1 MEIKGLVTTEAK
13 AVDEDKKPLYTEE
26 EKKKLTEFKKAILQ
40 PELIPTVHHINN
52 TKMVVRWMMVFS
64 RLHVTIMRE
73 GLRAIEKDS
82 TTRAAGLDLRMWSA
96 EIVADIEKIQVDNE
110 YPAGNNLTI
119 SLSRT

>member
-52 TKMVVRWMMVFS
+52 TKMVALWMMVFS
-64 RLHVTIMRE
+64 RLHVTIKRE
-73 GLRAIEKDS
+73 GLRVIEKDS
-82 TTRAAGLDLRMWSA
+82 TARAAGLDLRKWSA
-96 EIVADIEKIQVDNE
+96 EIVADIEKIQVDSE

>member
-13 AVDEDKKPLYTEE
+13 AVDNDKKPLYTEE
-26 EKKKLTEFKKAILQ
+26 EKKKLNEFKKGILQ
-40 PELIPTVHHINN
+40 PELIFTVHHINN

-64 RLHVTIMRE
+64 RLMVTIKRE
-73 GLRAIEKDS
+73 GLPVIEKDS
-82 TTRAAGLDLRMWSA
+82 TAHAAGLDLRKWSA
-96 EIVADIEKIQVDNE
+96 EIINDIRKIEVYNE